1 MLGLQ
6 YVDYIHPLR
15 QRRKEESILAESKLA
30 PIETIFAN
38 LIWSHE
44 PISSGELVKLCEK
57 ELGWKKSTTY
67 TILKRLCNRG
77 IFHNQHGIV
86 TSLISHQ
93 DYLALQSQN
102 FVEETFE
109 GSLPLFLAAFTRR
122 RKLSQKEIAELQ
134 KWIEENRG

>member
-1 MLGLQ
+1 M
-6 YVDYIHPLR
+6 
-15 QRRKEESILAESKLA
+15 AESKLA

-77 IFHNQHGIV
+77 IFQNQHSIV